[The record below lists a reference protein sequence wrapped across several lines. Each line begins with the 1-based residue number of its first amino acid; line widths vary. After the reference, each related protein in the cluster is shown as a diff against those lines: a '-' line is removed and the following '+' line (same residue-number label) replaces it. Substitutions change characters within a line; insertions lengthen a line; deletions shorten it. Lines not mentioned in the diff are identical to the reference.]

1 MKFRG
6 LVNVRKFLAFLT
18 GDNLIIRFRYWNM
31 SFIFTNAI
39 VI

>member
-18 GDNLIIRFRYWNM
+18 GDNLTIRFRYWNM

>member
-6 LVNVRKFLAFLT
+6 LINVRKFLVFLT
-18 GDNLIIRFRYWNM
+18 GDNLIIRFRYWNI
-31 SFIFTNAI
+31 SVIFTNAI

>member
-6 LVNVRKFLAFLT
+6 LVNVRKFLVFLT
-18 GDNLIIRFRYWNM
+18 GDNLIIRFRYWNI
-31 SFIFTNAI
+31 SVIFTNAI